1 MPHAAGQRS
10 TSPFTPR
17 RDRTGLTL
25 PQAVQAVQAAAGS
38 APPAQE
44 LGLTIARVS
53 SWISGRRACTLDAL
67 SNCLVGYAVP
77 VGLGIHRV
85 ARRSISTRPTSTTT
99 ATAVTTKRAA

>member
-25 PQAVQAVQAAAGS
+25 PQAVQAAAGS

-44 LGLTIARVS
+44 LGLTIVRVS

-67 SNCLVGYAVP
+67 SNCLVRYAVP